1 MDNVFLFRDLETE
14 NKINND
20 HEYINILKDIP
31 DLDGYLKIYNKKY
44 SIFKNF
50 VDTGRFR
57 KFRKQFCEKNGISLL
72 FDDRDVILKIPDYND
87 SRCIDYCIKAPIYL
101 YNLTLFELSY
111 IVRLSMILKYLKSHE
126 IKTFGYC
133 NGTIKKY
140 VVYDFDFIKKLDDV
154 MLVNYSEDVYKTE
167 RLYMYTTES
176 YSMLS
181 Y

>member
-1 MDNVFLFRDLETE
+1 MDNVFLFRYLETE

-111 IVRLSMILKYLKSHE
+111 IVRLSMILGAFLMSL
-126 IKTFGYC
+126 I
-133 NGTIKKY
+133 
-140 VVYDFDFIKKLDDV
+140 
-154 MLVNYSEDVYKTE
+154 
-167 RLYMYTTES
+167 RLLLQRLLMRLASVSNLSWGFLQTRYTRMKVQGNLARLMS
-176 YSMLS
+176 FKWGMVWD
-181 Y
+181 